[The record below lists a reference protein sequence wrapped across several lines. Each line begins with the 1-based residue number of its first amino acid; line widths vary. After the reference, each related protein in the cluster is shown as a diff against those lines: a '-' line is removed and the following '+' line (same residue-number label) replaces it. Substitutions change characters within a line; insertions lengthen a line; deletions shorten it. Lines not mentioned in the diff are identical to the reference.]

1 MAPEQGETSKKGRP
15 VMNAPPP
22 RQSALS
28 MAISIGVILTCR
40 QPSNPWAETIWR
52 ASGVMLDIP
61 AGPQWRELTRGE
73 GYAQYLSTRP
83 TLELFRKE
91 TQAYID
97 NIESREPALYVVL
110 REDETDEEP
119 VSVHLVT
126 ASPYEAQDYLDASEE
141 TVERVAMPDA
151 LLALIISFVDE
162 HHVAETFRKRKRVE
176 MDLEEQKFGKEPIF
190 AASIRTPMTNGQDH
204 DD

>member
-1 MAPEQGETSKKGRP
+1 
-15 VMNAPPP
+15 MNAPPP
-22 RQSALS
+22 RQSVTSL
-28 MAISIGVILTCR
+28 AIPIGVILTCR

-61 AGPQWRELTRGE
+61 AGPTWRELARGE
-73 GYAQYLSTRP
+73 DYTQYLSTRA

-110 REDETDEEP
+110 REGEHDAEP

-141 TVERVAMPDA
+141 TVDRVAMPEA
-151 LLALIISFVDE
+151 LLALIAGFVDE
-162 HHVAETFRKRKRVE
+162 HHVEETFRKRKRVE
-176 MDLEEQKFGKEPIF
+176 VDLEEQKFGKEPIF
-190 AASIRTPMTNGQDH
+190 ARRATMTNGQDH